1 MGGIRMGTYGSAG
14 MCCPQKAV
22 AEKDGPCGY
31 KVSVRIPQ
39 PRNGQIR
46 RKLFPSNIIPKTM
59 SK

>member
-1 MGGIRMGTYGSAG
+1 MVDFGWDVLSPEGGCRR
-14 MCCPQKAV
+14 
-22 AEKDGPCGY
+22 DGPCGY

-46 RKLFPSNIIPKTM
+46 SKLFPLNIIPKTM